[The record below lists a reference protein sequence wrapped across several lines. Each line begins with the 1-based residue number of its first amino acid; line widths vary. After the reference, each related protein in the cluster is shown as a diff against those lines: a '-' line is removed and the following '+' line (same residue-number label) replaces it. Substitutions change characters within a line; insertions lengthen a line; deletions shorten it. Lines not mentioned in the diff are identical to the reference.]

1 MLLYHNYTVHTITLS
16 FTHRLLFDT
25 GLQLEDAFWTWQSS
39 VAANFNGLPDYPS
52 SVSSSPGSHRL
63 LSLVRCSSKR
73 RLLQCGG
80 LVKDRWISEI
90 GTCASNNL
98 TLNLRY
104 ILKVMHRK
112 IGILNEQ
119 RHHHIDAPI
128 FPSQWKHRSNL
139 QNQVAF
145 TSVSPSWVH
154 VEIPCNIQ
162 TESRASFKL
171 NHQEKSQCNSII
183 HHYCHHQIFDISLSI

>member
-1 MLLYHNYTVHTITLS
+1 MLLYHNWHTITLS
-16 FTHRLLFDT
+16 LTHRLLFDT

-104 ILKVMHRK
+104 IF
-112 IGILNEQ
+112 ES
-119 RHHHIDAPI
+119 DASQDWD
-128 FPSQWKHRSNL
+128 FKRTAAPSYRCTHFSQPVKT
-139 QNQVAF
+139 Q
-145 TSVSPSWVH
+145 
-154 VEIPCNIQ
+154 I
-162 TESRASFKL
+162 ESSEPGCFHLCISF
-171 NHQEKSQCNSII
+171 
-183 HHYCHHQIFDISLSI
+183 LSSCRDSM